1 MSREKHRRFLEQSA
15 LREAQ
20 KAIRSRGDNFKKEDL
35 GRLRIQT
42 LEPWKRIIALLIGS
56 FFAVLTFI
64 AIRGDYHIVALIL
77 FPAFALLFIGAGVL
91 GYRKPVDA
99 VIDAA
104 ADAALSRILD
114 AIF

>member
-1 MSREKHRRFLEQSA
+1 MSQEKRRRFLEQSA

-20 KAIRSRGDNFKKEDL
+20 KAIRSRGDSFKKEDL

-42 LEPWKRIIALLIGS
+42 LEPWKRIVALLIGI
-56 FFAVLTFI
+56 FFSVLTFI
-64 AIRGDYHIVALIL
+64 AIRDEYHVVALIL
-77 FPAFALLFIGAGVL
+77 FPAFGLLFIGAGVW

-104 ADAALSRILD
+104 ADAAFSRILD